1 MLVANSQ
8 VGDSI
13 PNQNPSTALPLS
25 SLVLETLLASL
36 TLQPCC
42 GASRPSD
49 LNDSPSGDGS
59 AAQRSAFPRHFEED
73 DIDDE
78 IDAFHKQR
86 DVVPLDVHGESEDED
101 LMEPVFDFEGIDED
115 DSDNSRS
122 DDDGED
128 SDGVN
133 ENIKDKGFAA
143 KIARQAKYLRQKFGG
158 DDDEMDDH
166 EEEEEEER
174 KAIWGRRKS
183 LYYNADNIDYEL
195 QSSDEDL
202 PMEEEAEV
210 LKIQREKAKSLSMED
225 FGLVNNE
232 QDESDSD
239 RQNDMHQDALVE
251 KTAMGRSAV
260 DDDNSYENYEE
271 IKKDFTDLTKEE
283 QMDVVYSSAPELVGL
298 LAELNDALDQL
309 REVKPSVR
317 KVGETTET
325 GRVGMH
331 FLEVKQ
337 VLLLTYCQSISFYLL
352 LKSEG
357 HPVRDHPVI
366 ARLVEINNLLEKMK
380 KIDVNSYPLLEDS
393 AINSL
398 KNALTR
404 GNIPF
409 EVKPVTSDQ
418 QLKPIKD
425 FEKGKSSQDAH
436 NASASQK
443 KEDVQVSLQ
452 SLEMLKVRENLEAK
466 LKQKG
471 IYNLTKPKAERVVND
486 VRKAVNGQLET
497 LDDFDDEIKH
507 TAAKNLESL
516 TQSRKLS
523 QLVATK
529 ANKSKIVSGDDDLPK
544 RDDIGE
550 RRRRHELRVLARA
563 GAVDDSDLME
573 DEDGGLGS
581 RSMDVEDQDID
592 ETGESEDE
600 FYREVKRQR
609 VEKLRAK
616 SEKYSG
622 TLPVPSIVE
631 VETDG
636 KRQITYQME
645 KNRGLTRPRKKLTK
659 NPRKKYRHKH
669 QKQLIRRKGQV
680 RDIRKPTGPYGGE
693 ATGINTSVSR
703 SIRFKS

>member
-1 MLVANSQ
+1 MMGKGTKSPRKAVRSSAKNH
-8 VGDSI
+8 
-13 PNQNPSTALPLS
+13 ST
-25 SLVLETLLASL
+25 
-36 TLQPCC
+36 
-42 GASRPSD
+42 
-49 LNDSPSGDGS
+49 NN
-59 AAQRSAFPRHFEED
+59 AFRED

-86 DVVPLDVHGESEDED
+86 DVVPLDVNGESEDED
-101 LMEPVFDFEGIDED
+101 LIEPVFDFEGIDED

-122 DDDGED
+122 DDDGEE
-128 SDGVN
+128 SDGIN
-133 ENIKDKGFAA
+133 DNIKDKGFAA

-166 EEEEEEER
+166 EEEEEER

-183 LYYNADNIDYEL
+183 LYYNADNVDYEL

-210 LKIQREKAKSLSMED
+210 LKIQREKAKTLSMED
-225 FGLVNNE
+225 FGLENNE

-239 RQNDMHQDALVE
+239 RQNDMHQQDALVG
-251 KTAMGRSAV
+251 KTAMGRRSAV
-260 DDDNSYENYEE
+260 DDDNSYQNYEE
-271 IKKDFTDLTKEE
+271 IKKDFTDLSKEE

-298 LAELNDALDQL
+298 LAELNDALDQV
-309 REVKPSVR
+309 REVKPIVH
-317 KVGETTET
+317 KVGETTER

-366 ARLVEINNLLEKMK
+366 ARLVEIKNLLEKQMK
-380 KIDVNSYPLLEDS
+380 QIDVNLHPQLEDM

-398 KNALTR
+398 KNVLTR
-404 GNIPF
+404 GNVPL
-409 EVKPVTSDQ
+409 EVKPVTTGQ
-418 QLKPIKD
+418 QPKPIKD
-425 FEKGKSSQDAH
+425 FEKSKSSQDAD

-443 KEDVQVSLQ
+443 KEDVQMGLQ

-466 LKQKG
+466 LKKKG
-471 IYNLTKPKAERVVND
+471 IYNLTKPKD

-507 TAAKNLESL
+507 TAVKNLESL
-516 TQSRKLS
+516 SESRKLS
-523 QLVATK
+523 QLVGTK

-581 RSMDVEDQDID
+581 RSMDVKDQDID

-600 FYREVKRQR
+600 FYKEVKRQR

-622 TLPVPSIVE
+622 TLAVPSFVE
-631 VETDG
+631 AETDG

-645 KNRGLTRPRKKLTK
+645 KNRGLTRPRKKLLK
-659 NPRKKYRHKH
+659 NPRKKYRQKH